1 MFGQPCRG
9 LQYHHNYRHQY
20 QNIEQHDKRKS
31 ILTYHLCLRFVCKLN
46 LRRTRFTPELQ
57 TAFARLLPKKVQE
70 HSTKVKEKECDDD
83 DDDHGDDVDDDGD
96 GEDDDYYWRTPTT
109 LTISYLSLI
118 LLLPPNQTLD

>member
-1 MFGQPCRG
+1 M
-9 LQYHHNYRHQY
+9 
-20 QNIEQHDKRKS
+20 
-31 ILTYHLCLRFVCKLN
+31 TYHLCLRFVCKLN

-83 DDDHGDDVDDDGD
+83 DDDDVDDDGD